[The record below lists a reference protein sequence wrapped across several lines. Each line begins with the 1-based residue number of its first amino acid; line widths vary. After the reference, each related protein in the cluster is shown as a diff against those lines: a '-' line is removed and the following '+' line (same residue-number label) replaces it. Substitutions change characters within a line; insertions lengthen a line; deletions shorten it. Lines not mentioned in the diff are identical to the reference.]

1 MSNLEEYDMRVSQK
15 LAEDSES
22 SWDTFGNNGWLID
35 DNNGQNFNFANVN
48 NLADVIIGN
57 INPNSKV
64 YYFILLQID

>member
-35 DNNGQNFNFANVN
+35 DNNGQKFNFANVN